1 MVSCSGEVVQ
11 SNRIDSEGS
20 IMWYVIWTKS
30 GGEHQCLE
38 LCKQNLD
45 ASSYTKIFVP
55 TYITKV
61 HFKKEWHDRE
71 KVLFPGYVFIDTDK
85 IDEIYKQL
93 KTVKV
98 FTKLL
103 TNAEEISP
111 IYQEEQEYLQSLLN
125 NDKQIEYSEGFIYG
139 EKVCITKG
147 PLRNQA
153 GAVYKVDRHR
163 RVAYLKVNL
172 FGRQTPVEVGFG
184 AVKRFT
190 EEELEEIRQKNIRR
204 YEEKLRQKE
213 KNEMEKNFPKRVRI
227 KGGAL
232 AGMYG
237 VLVGENEEE
246 DEYAVMIRLFGKEE
260 SKVYFHK
267 DEIKYVD

>member
-1 MVSCSGEVVQ
+1 M
-11 SNRIDSEGS
+11 
-20 IMWYVIWTKS
+20 
-30 GGEHQCLE
+30 E

-111 IYQEEQEYLQSLLN
+111 IYQEEQEYF
-125 NDKQIEYSEGFIYG
+125 KQ
-139 EKVCITKG
+139 
-147 PLRNQA
+147 
-153 GAVYKVDRHR
+153 
-163 RVAYLKVNL
+163 
-172 FGRQTPVEVGFG
+172 
-184 AVKRFT
+184 
-190 EEELEEIRQKNIRR
+190 
-204 YEEKLRQKE
+204 
-213 KNEMEKNFPKRVRI
+213 
-227 KGGAL
+227 
-232 AGMYG
+232 
-237 VLVGENEEE
+237 
-246 DEYAVMIRLFGKEE
+246 
-260 SKVYFHK
+260 
-267 DEIKYVD
+267 